1 MRIALATCL
10 RLPEPDPDAP
20 LLAAAL
26 TARGHPPTLAAWDDP
41 AVDWASFD
49 LVVLRSTWNYHRQPA
64 AFLAWVDRVAGLTR
78 LENPAP
84 LVRRNAHKGYL
95 LDLAAR
101 GLPVIPTA
109 LLRAGSGER
118 LAAVLARE
126 GWREVVIKP
135 AVSAGSHGALRV
147 GRSDLA
153 LGEAHLA
160 SLLAVEDALVQP
172 FLEHV
177 VTWGELSVVVI
188 DGAPSHCVRK
198 RARFAGEDERAEPP
212 GLLVGD
218 DAVDLARRSLAL
230 AGAEGALYGR
240 VDMTRDA
247 AGSWRLMELELIEP
261 SLFFEPA
268 HDPDGAALDRFVGA
282 ILRRAGGDDHGR

>member
-26 TARGHPPTLAAWDDP
+26 AARGHPPTLAAWDDP

-49 LVVLRSTWNYHRQPA
+49 LVVLRSTWNYHRHPA

-109 LLRAGSGER
+109 LLPAGSGQR
-118 LAAVLARE
+118 LAEVLACE
-126 GWREVVIKP
+126 GWREVVVKP

-147 GRSDLA
+147 GPGDLA
-153 LGEAHLA
+153 RGEAHLA

-198 RARFAGEDERAEPP
+198 RARFAGEDERAEPC
-212 GLLVGD
+212 LAMGD
-218 DAVDLARRSLAL
+218 DAVELARRALAR

-282 ILRRAGGDDHGR
+282 ILRRTEGDPGGG